1 MKKSAL
7 IKVLEGLADEG
18 VPVKT
23 YLRNLKIRNEYE
35 EEIFNNPEI
44 NKTELKERLAKRYF
58 LSFKSIE
65 GILKNE

>member
-23 YLRNLKIRNEYE
+23 YLRNLKIRHEYE
-35 EEIFNNPEI
+35 KEISNNPEI
-44 NKTELKERLAKRYF
+44 NKTELKEKLAKRYF